1 MGPEIVVPLGAFLC
15 AIVLA
20 IGVPLARAY
29 SRRMDADSRNPR
41 LPTEVTDRLERMEH
55 ALDSI
60 AIEVE
65 RITEGQR
72 FTTKLLSEGR
82 GAAES
87 RQIPGTGASA
97 QNRGT

>member
-29 SRRMDADSRNPR
+29 SRRMDAESRNPR

-55 ALDSI
+55 ALDSVALKSSASRRDSGSPPSCSPREAAKFSQAGSPRRI
-60 AIEVE
+60 AAHKC
-65 RITEGQR
+65 R
-72 FTTKLLSEGR
+72 
-82 GAAES
+82 
-87 RQIPGTGASA
+87 
-97 QNRGT
+97 

>member
-1 MGPEIVVPLGAFLC
+1 MGPEIAVPLGAFVT

-29 SRRMDADSRNPR
+29 SRRMDAQARNPQI
-41 LPTEVTDRLERMEH
+41 PVEVTSRLERMEQ
-55 ALDSI
+55 ALEAV

-65 RITEGQR
+65 RISEGQR

-82 GAAES
+82 DA
-87 RQIPGTGASA
+87 RQIQSSSASP
-97 QNRGT
+97 NRTT